1 MKMREPFKVE
11 VAVSIKTAVVIN
23 LELADMTEEKWLDM
37 NEQERKEYVQDY
49 LEFDDSPIYDEI
61 NDSAFD
67 LDIEYEVENVE

>member
-1 MKMREPFKVE
+1 MKMREPFKVD
-11 VAVSIKTAVVIN
+11 VAVSVKTAVVIN

-37 NEQERKEYVQDY
+37 DEQERKEYVQDY

>member
-11 VAVSIKTAVVIN
+11 VAVSVKTAVVIN

-37 NEQERKEYVQDY
+37 DEQERKEYVQDY

-61 NDSAFD
+61 NDSIFD
-67 LDIEYEVENVE
+67 LDIEYEVENIE

>member
-37 NEQERKEYVQDY
+37 DEQERKEYVQDY
-49 LEFDDSPIYDEI
+49 LEFDYSPIYDEI
-61 NDSAFD
+61 NDSVFD
-67 LDIEYEVENVE
+67 LDIEYEVESVE

>member
-1 MKMREPFKVE
+1 MKTKENVKVD
-11 VAVSIKTAVVIN
+11 VVVSVKLAVSIN
-23 LELADMTEEKWLDM
+23 LELANMTEEKWLDM
-37 NEQERKEYVQDY
+37 AEEEQKRYVEEY

>member
-1 MKMREPFKVE
+1 MKMREPFKVD
-11 VAVSIKTAVVIN
+11 VAVSVKTSVVIN

-37 NEQERKEYVQDY
+37 DEQERKEYVQDY
-49 LEFDDSPIYDEI
+49 LDFDDSPIYDEI

>member
-37 NEQERKEYVQDY
+37 DEQERKEYVQDY

>member
-1 MKMREPFKVE
+1 MKMREPFKVD
-11 VAVSIKTAVVIN
+11 VAVSVKTAVVIN

-37 NEQERKEYVQDY
+37 DEQERKEYVQDY

-67 LDIEYEVENVE
+67 LDIEYEVESVE